1 MVWFTDQASGNR
13 TEFYFMSNRFN
24 DNALFGGII
33 QPWSILPNAMTFA
46 EREDKA
52 SRWNFFFEE
61 MKVCFQKKK
70 PWCFVGG
77 DVEHCTLVSNKV
89 IRVKCLS
96 WRENQTNVSSVS
108 PSSEERKK
116 DLLWRRANYLAFPIF
131 PFFPLQSPGFWNPG
145 QFVRLIYS
153 DRMRTVK
160 DKQMVRSCFLRYYK
174 R

>member
-33 QPWSILPNAMTFA
+33 QPCSILPNDEVCWKGKQGFPM
-46 EREDKA
+46 KL
-52 SRWNFFFEE
+52 FFRGNEGLLP
-61 MKVCFQKKK
+61 KKKK

-96 WRENQTNVSSVS
+96 WRENQTNVPSVS

-131 PFFPLQSPGFWNPG
+131 PFFSLQSPGFWNPG

-160 DKQMVRSCFLRYYK
+160 DKQMVRSCFLRYSK